1 MSYVTVEQA
10 KLHLLVIHDADD
22 ELIQQN
28 IDAAEMHA
36 ANYMNRPDIADDPV
50 NPWRRNQG
58 SLADWL
64 RPLNECHPHQ
74 AYYQS
79 EVVSSEQS
87 DPVPKS
93 VVQAVL
99 LLTADFYENRVPASM
114 DAMSQTKNSTAEAL
128 LWAHR
133 VGMGV

>member
-28 IDAAEMHA
+28 IDAAEAHA
-36 ANYMNRPDIADDPV
+36 ANYMSRPNIADNPV
-50 NPWRRNQG
+50 NPWLRNQG

-64 RPLNECHPHQ
+64 RPRCEQIAVPP
-74 AYYQS
+74 
-79 EVVSSEQS
+79 VVSSELN

-114 DAMSQTKNSTAEAL
+114 DAMTQTKNATAEAL
-128 LWAHR
+128 LWPHR
-133 VGMGV
+133 VGMGI

>member
-10 KLHLLVIHDADD
+10 KMHLLVIHDADD

-28 IDAAEMHA
+28 IDAAEMYA

-64 RPLNECHPHQ
+64 RPVNDCRP
-74 AYYQS
+74 YQPAA
-79 EVVSSEQS
+79 VSSEEP

-99 LLTADFYENRVPASM
+99 LLTSDFYENRTVGVVGTIFTDNPA
-114 DAMSQTKNSTAEAL
+114 AHNL
-128 LWAHR
+128 LWPHR
-133 VGMGV
+133 VGMGI